1 MIALGCRS
9 TKRLKE
15 NESLVT
21 KLTVNGIDDRFS
33 EQAKDYVS
41 LDVRPNSAFNLFFYN
56 TFSKKGKYKI
66 GEAPHLLD
74 STLVDIS
81 ANQIQ
86 QFLNLKGFLN
96 AKVTS
101 EMIIKKKKAEIT
113 FTAKPGTEFKFR
125 KISFDIPDS
134 AIKAIYLNKRQSFT
148 HVDSGKRYD
157 VDSLAYEREKIY
169 ILMKQNGYYDFVR
182 QYVRPVVDTNFNKGV
197 ADVELSILNPNDGSK
212 HKTYELANTFI
223 RIQPSNGIISK
234 DMISDSTV
242 VDSQYRFY
250 DYSHSFKPKKL
261 TSFIFLKK
269 GDLYNINNSELTTQR
284 LFDINVFKNVSVNYR
299 KTEDSTNR
307 LIGLIDMLPL
317 KKKSNRL
324 DGEYTFNSSL
334 TGINTGITYQNR
346 NFLGGAELFEIKLRV
361 GVQFD
366 KNKSGNLADR
376 LLSSDYQLGTSLT
389 FPRLI
394 VPFSTPNLVKNGVPR
409 TRIGASY
416 QIYKLTDKYLRRS
429 SGSNLSY
436 EWQET
441 AFKQHSFTPINIQF
455 AQGKINADLVT
466 ELIKNGNLFFVYTL
480 RSQLISSSYYNY
492 TFNLPKLTTLGN
504 FKFFNGGIEVG
515 GNTADLLGRISNKKN
530 EDKQTTLFGVP
541 YYQFA
546 KLTADVRWY
555 RFLGGDRQFI
565 ARLNGGFGYS
575 YGNIQTL
582 PFDKTFF
589 AGGSSGIRGWQART
603 LGPGNY
609 NRASLGTNDTL
620 RTNLRNLDQV
630 GDIKL
635 EGNLEYR
642 FKLLDNFIG
651 GKLKGA
657 TFLDFGNIWQLRKN
671 SIAGESGV
679 LKFNKLFDQ
688 IAISPGFGL
697 RYDLSFFV
705 IRIDAGFK
713 FKDPQFSGSDQYM
726 SKYWFSKS
734 ARDAF
739 NAKYNSKNSP
749 DRYSITQIQFGIG
762 MPF

>member
-33 EQAKDYVS
+33 SQAEGYVS
-41 LDVRPNSAFNLFFYN
+41 LDIRPNSPFNLFLYN
-56 TFSKKGKYKI
+56 NFSKKGKYKI

-74 STLVDIS
+74 SALVDIS
-81 ANQIQ
+81 ADQIR
-86 QFLNLKGFLN
+86 QFLNYKGFLN
-96 AKVTS
+96 AAVTS
-101 EMIIKKKKAEIT
+101 EMVVENKRAEVI

-125 KISFDIPDS
+125 KISFNIPDS
-134 AIKAIYLNKRQSFT
+134 AIKAIYLNNRRSFT

-169 ILMKQNGYYDFVR
+169 VLMKQNGYYDFVR
-182 QYVRPVVDTNFNKGV
+182 QYVRPVVDTNFNDGV
-197 ADVELSILNPNDGSK
+197 ADVELGILNPSDSTK
-212 HKTYELANTFI
+212 HQTYELANTFI
-223 RIQPSNGIISK
+223 RIQPSSGIISK
-234 DMISDSTV
+234 DMIRDSTV

-250 DYSHSFKPKKL
+250 DYSHFFKPKKL

-269 GDLYNINNSELTTQR
+269 GDLYNIDNSELTTQR
-284 LFDINVFKNVSVNYR
+284 LFDINVFKNVSVNFR
-299 KTEDSTNR
+299 KTADSTNR
-307 LIGLIDMLPL
+307 LVGLIDMLPL
-317 KKKSNRL
+317 KQKSNRL

-334 TGINTGITYQNR
+334 TGINTGLTYQNR
-346 NFLGGAELFEIKLRV
+346 NFLGGAELFEVKLRV

-366 KNKSGNLADR
+366 KNKSGNLTDR
-376 LLSSDYQLGTSLT
+376 LLSSDYQLGASLT

-394 VPFSTPNLVKNGVPR
+394 VPFSTPDLVKNGVPR
-409 TRIGASY
+409 TRVGVSY

-429 SGSNLSY
+429 SGSTLTY
-436 EWQET
+436 EWEET
-441 AFKQHSFTPINIQF
+441 AFKQHAFTPINIQF
-455 AQGKINADLVT
+455 AQGNINENLVDN
-466 ELIKNGNLFFVYTL
+466 LINSGNLFFIYTL
-480 RSQLISSSYYNY
+480 RSQLISSSYYSY
-492 TFNLPKLTTLGN
+492 TFNLPKLTTLNN
-504 FKFFNGGIEVG
+504 FKFFNGGIEIG
-515 GNTADLLGRISNKKN
+515 GNSAALLGKINNKKN
-530 EDKQTTLFGVP
+530 TDDQNLLFGVP

-565 ARLNGGFGYS
+565 FRLNGGVGYS
-575 YGNIQTL
+575 YSNVKSL

-609 NRASLGTNDTL
+609 NRASLSTDTL

-657 TFLDFGNIWQLRKN
+657 TFVDFGNIWQLRDN
-671 SIAGESGV
+671 SIAGKSGT
-679 LKFNKLFDQ
+679 LKFDKLFSQ

-713 FKDPQFSGSDQYM
+713 LKDPQFSGSDQYVY
-726 SKYWFSKS
+726 KYWFNKS
-734 ARDAF
+734 AKNDF
-739 NAKYNSKNSP
+739 NNKYNLSNAP